1 MSRFPSGTGGY
12 GPICHAVKRESDL
25 GSRVARGEY
34 VIDTHRVAE
43 AMLRR
48 RGAGLLVLIPGDGK
62 RSSVSGP
69 KGDPG
74 PGLSAA

>member
-1 MSRFPSGTGGY
+1 MARL
-12 GPICHAVKRESDL
+12 E
-25 GSRVARGEY
+25 RGEY

-48 RGAGLLVLIPGDGK
+48 RGRGLLVLVPGELDRPAPG
-62 RSSVSGP
+62 GP
-69 KGDPG
+69 EDDPG

>member
-1 MSRFPSGTGGY
+1 
-12 GPICHAVKRESDL
+12 VKRENDL

-43 AMLRR
+43 AMLAR
-48 RGAGLLVLIPGDGK
+48 RGRGLLMLVPDEVE
-62 RSSVSGP
+62 RPASDGP
-69 KGDPG
+69 KNDPG

>member
-1 MSRFPSGTGGY
+1 M
-12 GPICHAVKRESDL
+12 KREKDVEARL
-25 GSRVARGEY
+25 ARGDY

-48 RGAGLLVLIPGDGK
+48 CGNGLLVLIPGDGEGSA
-62 RSSVSGP
+62 RGGP
-69 KGDPG
+69 QDDPG

>member
-1 MSRFPSGTGGY
+1 MSL
-12 GPICHAVKRESDL
+12 AVKRENDL

-43 AMLRR
+43 AMLRK
-48 RGAGLLVLIPGDGK
+48 RGRGLLMLVPTEDERSPGG
-62 RSSVSGP
+62 GP
-69 KGDPG
+69 ENDPG

>member
-1 MSRFPSGTGGY
+1 M
-12 GPICHAVKRESDL
+12 KRENDL

-34 VIDTHRVAE
+34 VIDNHRVAE

-48 RGAGLLVLIPGDGK
+48 RGAGLLVLVPNDVK
-62 RSSVSGP
+62 RPAAYGP
-69 KGDPG
+69 EDDPG

>member
-1 MSRFPSGTGGY
+1 M
-12 GPICHAVKRESDL
+12 GPICQAVKREKDL

-43 AMLRR
+43 AMLRK
-48 RGAGLLVLIPGDGK
+48 RGAGLLVLIPGDLK
-62 RSSVSGP
+62 SSPSLGP
-69 KGDPG
+69 EDDPG

>member
-1 MSRFPSGTGGY
+1 M
-12 GPICHAVKRESDL
+12 KRENDL

-43 AMLRR
+43 AMLAR
-48 RGAGLLVLIPGDGK
+48 RGRGLLMLVPNEVNRPAGG
-62 RSSVSGP
+62 GP
-69 KGDPG
+69 KNDPG

>member
-1 MSRFPSGTGGY
+1 M
-12 GPICHAVKRESDL
+12 
-25 GSRVARGEY
+25 SRVARGEY

-48 RGAGLLVLIPGDGK
+48 RGRGLLMLVPTTSTVRPG
-62 RSSVSGP
+62 SGP
-69 KGDPG
+69 QDDPG

>member
-1 MSRFPSGTGGY
+1 M
-12 GPICHAVKRESDL
+12 KRDKDL
-25 GSRVARGEY
+25 VSRVARGEY

-48 RGAGLLVLIPGDGK
+48 RGRGLLMLVPTEVD
-62 RSSVSGP
+62 RSATRGP
-69 KGDPG
+69 QDDPG

>member
-1 MSRFPSGTGGY
+1 
-12 GPICHAVKRESDL
+12 VKRENDL

-43 AMLRR
+43 AMLAR
-48 RGAGLLVLIPGDGK
+48 RGRGLLMLVPNEVNRSAGDG
-62 RSSVSGP
+62 P
-69 KGDPG
+69 KNDPG